1 MQLAEK
7 PFKRQ
12 WLVMKREEIP
22 RIKRKRRKRNE
33 EGKFKRKFTS
43 TNLKIY
49 KLRQEVE
56 PNIGKIF
63 KYKFNCQECD
73 TQQHSL

>member
-7 PFKRQ
+7 PFSQQ
-12 WLVMKREEIP
+12 WLGMTKVAIP

-56 PNIGKIF
+56 QNIGKIF
-63 KYKFNCQECD
+63 KYKFNCHECG